1 MKKSISIA
9 VVTIIVM
16 TTTGNAL
23 ADDHRNE
30 EQGFFGRIWQGTK
43 DVLGI
48 PSNRVEQ
55 DDKDKKT
62 QKDKGAKQD
71 RNDDR
76 DHRGDQ
82 GRHDQSELM
91 DRLFSSDEKRILRDY
106 YGTGPAG
113 KQKPLPPGLKK
124 KVERGGELP
133 PGWQKKMA
141 RGEVLP
147 EDVYRYGQRLPGDVR
162 RRLPRQPDGTD
173 IIYIDGKVA
182 RVIEATR
189 TIVDVL
195 DL

>member
-1 MKKSISIA
+1 MKKIMMTILVSA
-9 VVTIIVM
+9 VV
-16 TTTGNAL
+16 AL
-23 ADDHRNE
+23 NTASAAADDHRDE

-48 PSNRVEQ
+48 PSNRAE
-55 DDKDKKT
+55 DNDKDNKNKKA
-62 QKDKGAKQD
+62 KGAKQD
-71 RNDDR
+71 RDDDDR
-76 DHRGDQ
+76 A
-82 GRHDQSELM
+82 RHSQSELM
-91 DRLFSSDEKRILRDY
+91 DRLFSNDEKHILREH
-106 YGTGPAG
+106 YGSASSG

-162 RRLPRQPDGTD
+162 RRLPRQPEGTD

-189 TIVDVL
+189 TIVDVF